1 MTGANY
7 LLSSGETKI
16 LIDCGLNQGGHY
28 AERLNFGTFEYDPK
42 EIKAVFV
49 THAHI
54 DHTGRLPKLYKEG
67 FRGEIYSTA
76 PTKDFA
82 QALLYDSE
90 DILAREA
97 KREGLEPLYTKENVD
112 QVLTLWQTAEY
123 GKSFKV
129 GPFKITLHDA
139 GHILG
144 SSSIEIEEGGKKIV
158 FSGDLGNVNPP
169 LIKEGEMIIPDADYA
184 LIESAYGD
192 RLHESESGRRVKL
205 EDVIIDTV
213 RSGGVLMIPAFAM
226 ERTQELIFMIH
237 ELMKDQRIPSVPV
250 FLDSPLAIK
259 LTEVYKKYE
268 SWFKG
273 DIERLISRGDPLFS
287 FSNLKLT
294 RTTEESKAINDVPA
308 PKIVIA
314 GSGMS
319 HGGRIMHHER
329 QYLSDPQSAILFIG
343 YQAKSSLGR
352 EILDGAET
360 VKIFDEEV
368 PVRCRKVEI
377 GGYSAHA
384 DQKRLLEWLEPAA
397 HSLKK
402 AFVVQGDEGSSQ
414 ALKNKIEDELAV
426 RAEVPTRQES
436 VELV

>member
-1 MTGANY
+1 VTGANY

-97 KREGLEPLYTKENVD
+97 KRESLEPLYTKENVD

-343 YQAKSSLGR
+343 YQAKGSLGR

>member
-97 KREGLEPLYTKENVD
+97 KRESLEPLYTKENVD

-343 YQAKSSLGR
+343 YQAKGSLGR